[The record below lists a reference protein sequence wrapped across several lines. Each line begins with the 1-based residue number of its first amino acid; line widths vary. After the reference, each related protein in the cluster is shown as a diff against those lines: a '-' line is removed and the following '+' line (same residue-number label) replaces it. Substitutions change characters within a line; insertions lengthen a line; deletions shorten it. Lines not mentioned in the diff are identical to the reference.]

1 VRVVRGLRS
10 RTQERVRE
18 DIGSSELAVDEE
30 REGKGFESGVDV
42 EGAMVEGVDVDVG
55 EGA

>member
-1 VRVVRGLRS
+1 
-10 RTQERVRE
+10 VRE